1 MTAPAPRGA
10 PQAMTDMALLALV
23 VGAVFVLGARWM
35 REEQAAAR
43 AEMRADVEDTAAS
56 ARATLWTMAIPP
68 QDPPPPAPAADDQA
82 PPRRARMPRQRP
94 ADSAPEPTPDGE

>member
-35 REEQAAAR
+35 RDEQAAAL

-56 ARATLWTMAIPP
+56 ARATLWTMAIPYP
-68 QDPPPPAPAADDQA
+68 APEEPPAAPE
-82 PPRRARMPRQRP
+82 PPRRGRMPRQRP
-94 ADSAPEPTPDGE
+94 ADSAPEPSTDGE